1 VPPGAAKIAKIGR
14 SGSPRSV
21 VSLAAMSAAILCIG
35 TELTRGELQ
44 NTNAT
49 WLAEALT
56 TIGFDVQEIDCVDDD
71 RPRIEAALGRL
82 SQAHEVV
89 VCTGGLGPTTDDIT
103 TECAARLAGVELV
116 RDEPSLELIRERLAR
131 FGRQMA
137 VSNAKQADFPR
148 GSRILPNPNGTAPGF
163 ELKLNRALAYFMP
176 GVPFEMKAM
185 FESFIEPAILPLLG
199 DRHFQVLLRTYGLA
213 ESEVNDRLG
222 GIEAEFGVLIGYRAT
237 LPEIEVKVLARAASV
252 ELAKERAEAG
262 ARAVRER
269 LGEEAIFGE
278 GKTRFPEALC
288 LLLQAKSQTLALAES
303 CTGGLVSELLTAHSG
318 SSAVFRG
325 GAVTYSNESKIAL
338 LGVPAVLLARFGAV
352 SAEVARAM
360 AEGARA
366 AFNSDLA
373 LALTGIAG
381 PTGGSADKPVGLVHF
396 AVASA
401 SGVSDR
407 RVVFSG
413 NRDQVRRRAAFAGLA
428 LVRRVAQHGHEPA

>member
-1 VPPGAAKIAKIGR
+1 
-14 SGSPRSV
+14 
-21 VSLAAMSAAILCIG
+21 LCIG

-213 ESEVNDRLG
+213 ESEVNDRLA

-288 LLLQAKSQTLALAES
+288 LLLQAKSQTLALEES

-381 PTGGSADKPVGLVHF
+381 PTGGSAAKPVGLVHF

-401 SGVSDR
+401 SGLSDR

>member
-1 VPPGAAKIAKIGR
+1 
-14 SGSPRSV
+14 
-21 VSLAAMSAAILCIG
+21 MSAAILCIG

-56 TIGFDVQEIDCVDDD
+56 TIGFDVQDIDCVDDD
-71 RPRIEAALGRL
+71 RGRIEAALTRL
-82 SQAHEVV
+82 SQTHEVV
-89 VCTGGLGPTTDDIT
+89 ICTGGLGPTTDDIT
-103 TECAARLAGVELV
+103 TECAARIAGVELV
-116 RDEPSLELIRERLAR
+116 RDEASLELIRERLAR

-137 VSNAKQADFPR
+137 LSNAKQADFPR
-148 GSRILPNPNGTAPGF
+148 GSRILPNANGTAPGF

-185 FESFIEPAILPLLG
+185 FESFIEPSILPLLS
-199 DRHFQVLLRTYGLA
+199 DRHFQVLLRTFGLA
-213 ESEVNDRLG
+213 ESEVNDRLA

-237 LPEIEVKVLARAASV
+237 LPEIEVKVLARAESV
-252 ELAKERAEAG
+252 ELAKERAERG

-269 LGEEAIFGE
+269 LGEEVLFGE
-278 GKTRFPEALC
+278 GKARFPEAVC
-288 LLLQAKSQTLALAES
+288 TLLQEKSQTLALAES

-360 AEGARA
+360 AEGARS
-366 AFNSDLA
+366 AFNADFA

-428 LVRRVAQHGHEPA
+428 LVRRVAQHGHEPTA